1 MHGVFHGHGFFAS
14 LVVVD
19 QFNVKGV
26 VPFKAED
33 DSPVGPHRHGPKPLH
48 VALERVQA
56 IPGDI
61 ESLRRYG
68 AVENRED
75 PIDHLQQVGPY
86 PAAVVALIKPLQA
99 AMLEAPNQELIV
111 K

>member
-1 MHGVFHGHGFFAS
+1 M
-14 LVVVD
+14 VVD

-33 DSPVGPHRHGPKPLH
+33 DSPVGPHRH